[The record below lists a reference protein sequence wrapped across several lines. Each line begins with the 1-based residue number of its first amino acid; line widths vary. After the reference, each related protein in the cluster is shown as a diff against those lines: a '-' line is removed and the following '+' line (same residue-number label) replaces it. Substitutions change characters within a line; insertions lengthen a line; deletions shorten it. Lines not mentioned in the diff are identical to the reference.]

1 MPPQQALIGRP
12 VSGSGRRYL
21 GRKAGL
27 HRSRISRG
35 TDRNRHSTSR
45 TSDNKGQGQPGAAR
59 SRWWRDGK
67 ACSGCSRGFLP
78 TRAKCNPTTRPQ
90 RLRSG
95 LILSRSFSKPSQTS
109 SYGLGGLLSSG
120 TDAIAPA
127 FSQWRAGVR
136 RLRRSRQWPR
146 IAAAP
151 NAQRNLGPHE

>member
-67 ACSGCSRGFLP
+67 ACSGCSLGFLP

-120 TDAIAPA
+120 TAQQPPRFPIGWPA
-127 FSQWRAGVR
+127 VGRVAAGRAGGAGAV
-136 RLRRSRQWPR
+136 S
-146 IAAAP
+146 
-151 NAQRNLGPHE
+151 N